1 MTTPNDELTRSL
13 LKHIEGLEAKVDAAQ
28 TAVQAAQNSIQTLKA
43 LVTGLMLAD
52 PLTGID
58 PRDPRNKLA
67 DKKLSDRGIE
77 VCYRL
82 FDAGKTRY
90 AVAELMDISFSAA
103 NYRYD
108 IWTHAGGSNRTCG
121 TLD

>member
-1 MTTPNDELTRSL
+1 MPTPDNELTRSL
-13 LKHIEGLEAKVDAAQ
+13 LQHIEALEAKVNATQ
-28 TAVQAAQNSIQTLKA
+28 SAVQAAQSSIQSLKA
-43 LVTGLMLAD
+43 VVAGLMPAD
-52 PLTGID
+52 PLAGIA
-58 PRDPRNKLA
+58 PGDPRNKLA

-108 IWTHAGGSNRTCG
+108 IWTHAGGRNRIRG
-121 TLD
+121 ILD